1 MFTVL
6 FDQLGLTDNQNP
18 FGVLPPLLARSMG
31 RMSGIM
37 LADYIARLLES
48 KRKGRSAPVEKLP
61 QAAFHGGER

>member
-1 MFTVL
+1 MLTVV

-48 KRKGRSAPVEKLP
+48 KRKGRSAPVEKPP